1 MREQEENKG
10 KLDLKN
16 EKGMREEE
24 QVKKENGVK
33 NAKRGIRG
41 EEKVKKKK
49 MVFNE

>member
-24 QVKKENGVK
+24 QVKK
-33 NAKRGIRG
+33 
-41 EEKVKKKK
+41 KK
-49 MVFNE
+49 MELKMRKGE

>member
-24 QVKKENGVK
+24 QVKKKMELK
-33 NAKRGIRG
+33 MRKG
-41 EEKVKKKK
+41 E
-49 MVFNE
+49 